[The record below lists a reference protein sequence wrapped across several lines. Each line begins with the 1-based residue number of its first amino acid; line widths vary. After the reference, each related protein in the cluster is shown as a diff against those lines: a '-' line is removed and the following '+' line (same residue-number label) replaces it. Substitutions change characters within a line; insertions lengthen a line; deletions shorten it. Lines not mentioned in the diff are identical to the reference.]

1 MQTFVV
7 RLADGKE
14 FGASPDESI
23 LDAALRCGLVL
34 PYSCRTGRCSTCK
47 TQIKVGTTTPLAT
60 EQGLSFQEAAKG
72 WVLSCVRGVSSD
84 IELDARPVDHANMPA
99 ARTVPCRIKL
109 LERLGPDVMRVV
121 LRLPPTARFEFLPG
135 QYIDVIGPEGI
146 RRSYSLAAAPNESQE
161 LELHVRRVVAGKL
174 SAYWFGQ
181 ARCGDL
187 LRLYGPLGT
196 FFLGDLADRALVFLA
211 TGTGIAPVKAMLE
224 GLSRGISNQLPSSI
238 HVYWGARSQGDLYW
252 TREESLTP
260 HRFIP
265 VLSRAPSNW
274 EGARGY
280 VQSALMADGHDLK
293 QLTVYACGSNEMIHD
308 ARRQLVASGL
318 DERHFH
324 SDAFVCSA

>member
-23 LDAALRCGLVL
+23 LDAALRSGLVL

-47 TQIKVGTTTPLAT
+47 TQLKAGATTPRAA
-60 EQGLSFQEAAKG
+60 EQGLSAEELAKG
-72 WVLSCVRGVSSD
+72 WVLSCVRAACSD
-84 IELDARPVDHANMPA
+84 VELDARPVDGKVPA

-109 LERLGPDVMRVV
+109 LERLVPDVMRVV
-121 LRLPPTARFEFLPG
+121 LRLPPTAHFKFLPG
-135 QYIDVIGPEGI
+135 QYVDVIGPEGI

-174 SAYWFGQ
+174 SAYWFDQ

-187 LRLYGPLGT
+187 LRLHGPLGT

-224 GLSRGISNQLPSSI
+224 GLTLGMSTQRPSSI
-238 HVYWGARSQGDLYW
+238 HVYWGARSQADLYW
-252 TREESLTP
+252 TREEGLTP
-260 HRFIP
+260 HQFIP
-265 VLSRAPSNW
+265 VLSRAPSDW
-274 EGARGY
+274 SGARGY
-280 VQSALMADGHDLK
+280 VQSALMADGH
-293 QLTVYACGSNEMIHD
+293 QLEQVAVYACGSNDMIHD
-308 ARRQLVASGL
+308 ARRQLVAAGL
-318 DERHFH
+318 DERRFH